1 MEVKAKLST
10 LARRLEELE
19 MRNQHEVQIVAETPV
34 PNRPC
39 FICQSAEHPGEH
51 CPIVPLMRDMLVEQ
65 ANVVGQYKP
74 RTSAPYNNTYN
85 PN

>member
-1 MEVKAKLST
+1 MKAKLST

-19 MRNQHEVQIVAETPV
+19 MRNQHEVQTVAETPV

-39 FICQSAEHPGEH
+39 FICQSVEHPEEH

-74 RTSAPYNNTYN
+74 PTSAPYSSTYN